1 MSLSR
6 KNILIQKTKNSKPK
20 TVPLNQIAM
29 DVILRKSEQK
39 VRRLNNDFVF
49 VSSHGTKIDR
59 HNLRRAFNSAVRKA
73 EIVDFKFHDLRH
85 SFCTKLAQR
94 GVDIYKIAKLAG
106 HEDIRMTQRYSHH
119 CPESLRDGVEALEVD
134 FNLTSMKEKGQ
145 FETLQRLS

>member
-59 HNLRRAFNSAVRKA
+59 HNLRRAFNSAVSKA
-73 EIVDFKFHDLRH
+73 EIEDFKFHDLRH
-85 SFCTKLAQR
+85 CFCTKLAQR
-94 GVDIYKIAKLAG
+94 GVDMYKIVKLAG
-106 HEDIRMTQRYSHH
+106 HEDIRMTQRYSHRGDVI
-119 CPESLRDGVEALEVD
+119 PSLYTQLSI
-134 FNLTSMKEKGQ
+134 TSLYFKHT
-145 FETLQRLS
+145 FSLPRF

>member
-1 MSLSR
+1 MLSKAFTLAVDEWEWLLHKPFLKISREKENNEKEKYLTADEEETLLGYCIEWLKDLVVFALNTGLRQNEQLSLTWSRVSLSR

-59 HNLRRAFNSAVRKA
+59 HNLRRAFK
-73 EIVDFKFHDLRH
+73 
-85 SFCTKLAQR
+85 
-94 GVDIYKIAKLAG
+94 
-106 HEDIRMTQRYSHH
+106 
-119 CPESLRDGVEALEVD
+119 
-134 FNLTSMKEKGQ
+134 
-145 FETLQRLS
+145 